1 MSIVKH
7 ANSPNWYFSFQLH
20 GKKHF
25 GSTGTGNK
33 TVAKKVEDS
42 ERRKAIEASLN
53 DKAEP
58 ITLKAAIQLFLDSKS
73 DNSEYGNIKARANK
87 LLGSKNHPGTQ
98 TRVACFGFDGS
109 TYLHDLKTKDLQR
122 LVLERRKEQ
131 NANGTIL
138 YELLTLNA
146 IIKLC
151 RKLGYE
157 VPELNLAEIK
167 RDNAIKPDRKRIRF
181 LSIEEEARLLE
192 ELHPNRTARG
202 LATVENQT
210 EEMRRM
216 KNDAYDFAVLLLDLG
231 CRHSELSKLQWKDV
245 RLARNEVQL
254 YRPKVGNQSMLQLT
268 HRAREILQRRFDAK
282 TTSQVYIFQS
292 KSGGSRKYSP
302 RAFRSACD
310 RAGIEGVSFHN
321 LRKTCASRLV
331 QNNVPIH
338 YVSKILGHATVD
350 ITASY
355 YADLAPSDASRLAVD
370 VLNRLHATNNAA

>member
-1 MSIVKH
+1 MSIVRH
-7 ANSPNWYFSFQLH
+7 ASSPNWYYSFQLH

-25 GSTGTGNK
+25 GSTGTSNK
-33 TVAKKVEDS
+33 TVAKKVEEG
-42 ERRKAIEASLN
+42 ERRKAIEKSLT

-58 ITLKAAIQLFLDSKS
+58 ITLKAAIQLFLDSKR
-73 DNSEYGNIKARANK
+73 DNTEYGNIKARANK
-87 LLGSKNHPGTQ
+87 LVGLKNHPGTRN
-98 TRVACFGFDGS
+98 RVACFGFDGS
-109 TYLHDLKTKDLQR
+109 TMLHDLKTKDMQR

-138 YELLTLNA
+138 YELMTLNA

-157 VPELNLAEIK
+157 VPVLNMAEIK

-202 LATVENQT
+202 LATVANQT
-210 EEMRRM
+210 DEMRRM

-231 CRHSELSKLQWKDV
+231 CRHSELSKLQWKDA
-245 RLARNEVQL
+245 RLDRNEVQL
-254 YRPKVGNQSMLQLT
+254 YRPKVGNLSMLQLT
-268 HRAREILQRRFDAK
+268 NRAREILQRRFDAK
-282 TTSQVYIFQS
+282 TVSQTYIFES
-292 KSGGSRKYSP
+292 KVGGPRKYSP
-302 RAFRSACD
+302 KAFRSACD
-310 RAGIEGVSFHN
+310 RAGIDGVSFHN

-338 YVSKILGHATVD
+338 YVSKILGHTTVD
-350 ITASY
+350 ITAHY

-370 VLNRLHATNNAA
+370 VLNKLHAPNPNV

>member
-1 MSIVKH
+1 MSILKH
-7 ANSPNWYFSFQLH
+7 ASSPNWYFSFQLH
-20 GKKHF
+20 SKKHF
-25 GSTGTGNK
+25 GSTGTSNK
-33 TVAKKVEDS
+33 TVAKKVEDA

-53 DKAEP
+53 DQAEP
-58 ITLKAAIQLFLDSKS
+58 ITIKAAIQLFLDSKR
-73 DNSEYGNIKARANK
+73 DNSEYGNIKARAHK
-87 LLGSKNHPGTQ
+87 LGGLKNQPGTQ
-98 TRVACFGFDGS
+98 NRVACFG
-109 TYLHDLKTKDLQR
+109 LHDLKTKDLQR

-157 VPELNLAEIK
+157 VPTLNLAEIK

-192 ELHPNRTARG
+192 ELHPDRTARG

-231 CRHSELSKLQWKDV
+231 CRHSELSTLQWKDV
-245 RLARNEVQL
+245 RLDRNEVQL

-268 HRAREILQRRFDAK
+268 NRAGEVLQRRFDAK
-282 TTSQVYIFQS
+282 PSNQVYIFES

-370 VLNRLHATNNAA
+370 VLNRLHATNNAS